1 VGANVADRMEQPID
15 ALAERGAVAADGDTV
30 TLAEK

>member
-1 VGANVADRMEQPID
+1 VRTSPTRMEQPID
-15 ALAERGAVAADGDTV
+15 ALAERSAVAADGDTV